1 MRAWCSELAGIS
13 PLGLALLTVG
23 VSASGALSPGPLSVS
38 AVTLGARGSWT
49 SGVKEA
55 LGHMTFE
62 LPFVVAIGLAL
73 AELRGALSS
82 GPARLAL
89 GAALVAFIAFFSAM
103 TVRDGVAAIRRGAPL
118 DPRGPSPAYG
128 PYVTGLALT
137 ALNPFFL
144 LWWLTVGLVLVRA
157 AGELGLAYGYAIMYP
172 SHVWMDFAWL
182 TALAAA
188 GQSGRRALGRWYGA
202 LLVALAAVM
211 LAAGLYALLMLLQPA

>member
-1 MRAWCSELAGIS
+1 MRARCAGLAGIS

-38 AVTLGARGSWT
+38 AVALGARGSWT

-73 AELRGALSS
+73 AELRGALYS

-103 TVRDGVAAIRRGAPL
+103 TARDGVAAIRRGAPL
-118 DPRGPSPAYG
+118 DPRAGPAYG

-182 TALAAA
+182 AALAAA
-188 GQSGRRALGRWYGA
+188 GQGGRRTLGRWYGA

-211 LAAGLYALLMLLQPA
+211 LAAGLYALLTLLQPA

>member
-1 MRAWCSELAGIS
+1 MPGLSGLS

-38 AVTLGARGSWT
+38 AVALGARGSWA
-49 SGVKEA
+49 SGLKEA

-62 LPFVVAIGLAL
+62 LPFVIAIGLAL
-73 AELRGALSS
+73 AELRGALSG
-82 GPARLAL
+82 GPARLVL
-89 GAALVAFIAFFSAM
+89 GVAMAAFIAFFSAE
-103 TVRDGVAAIRRGAPL
+103 TVRDGVSAIRRGPAL
-118 DPRGPSPAYG
+118 DPPRGATAAYG

-157 AGELGLAYGYAIMYP
+157 AGELGLAYGYAVMYP

-182 TALAAA
+182 AALAAV
-188 GQSGRRALGRWYGA
+188 GQGGRRALGRWYGA
-202 LLVALAAVM
+202 LLVVLAVVM
-211 LAAGLYALLMLLQPA
+211 LVAGLYALGALLLSA